1 MRGGVRRPSASLL
14 LLTVTPQ
21 PQRLRRAFSLIA
33 GLLPARRGAPL
44 CALSSPRVVCLS
56 RSRGHRSASLCAHRS
71 KFHTYTRHTARR
83 YISLSTRDHARRA
96 ATDAADRSRP
106 GPRARTAWHSPRS
119 RPIEYLRHLYSKQMK
134 PGHPERNPNANPN
147 SVHEAERLRLRAHR
161 SCAELPRHAAPDH
174 CAVIAREL
182 PVSLVTHA
190 KAKGGTCRRDADH
203 PASRGTRCELRVA
216 GVDRLAR
223 GATCRAACSKSP
235 CPDLI
240 ADSGKRP
247 PWPPAPAQLP
257 RSVLLGRSVAWSL
270 RA

>member
-1 MRGGVRRPSASLL
+1 MPLSVSRAQIRFTVCTQIQVPHIHTTHSTQRSQSARATMLRP
-14 LLTVTPQ
+14 
-21 PQRLRRAFSLIA
+21 
-33 GLLPARRGAPL
+33 
-44 CALSSPRVVCLS
+44 CA
-56 RSRGHRSASLCAHRS
+56 
-71 KFHTYTRHTARR
+71 T
-83 YISLSTRDHARRA
+83 RA

-257 RSVLLGRSVAWSL
+257 RAVLLGRSVAWSL

>member
-1 MRGGVRRPSASLL
+1 MPLSVSRAQIRFTVCTQIQVPHIHTTHSTQVYLTQHARP
-14 LLTVTPQ
+14 
-21 PQRLRRAFSLIA
+21 
-33 GLLPARRGAPL
+33 
-44 CALSSPRVVCLS
+44 
-56 RSRGHRSASLCAHRS
+56 
-71 KFHTYTRHTARR
+71 
-83 YISLSTRDHARRA
+83 HARRA

>member
-1 MRGGVRRPSASLL
+1 MRRPSASLL

-44 CALSSPRVVCLS
+44 CALSSPHVVCLS

-71 KFHTYTRHTARR
+71 KFHTYIRHTALR
-83 YISLSTRDHARRA
+83 SQHARPCATRA

-182 PVSLVTHA
+182 PVSLVTRDTR
-190 KAKGGTCRRDADH
+190 KRRAAQADEMPTTQH
-203 PASRGTRCELRVA
+203 LA
-216 GVDRLAR
+216 AR
-223 GATCRAACSKSP
+223 GASFGWLGSTVWP
-235 CPDLI
+235 
-240 ADSGKRP
+240 GE
-247 PWPPAPAQLP
+247 PPAGQLAQ
-257 RSVLLGRSVAWSL
+257 SLLVQT
-270 RA
+270 

>member
-1 MRGGVRRPSASLL
+1 MCASLGL
-14 LLTVTPQ
+14 
-21 PQRLRRAFSLIA
+21 A
-33 GLLPARRGAPL
+33 GTDPL
-44 CALSSPRVVCLS
+44 HCVHTDPSST
-56 RSRGHRSASLCAHRS
+56 
-71 KFHTYTRHTARR
+71 HTHDTQHAG
-83 YISLSTRDHARRA
+83 ISQHTRDHARRA

>member
-1 MRGGVRRPSASLL
+1 VLRGGVRRPSASLL

-44 CALSSPRVVCLS
+44 CALSSPHVVCLS

-71 KFHTYTRHTARR
+71 KFHTYTRHTALRG
-83 YISLSTRDHARRA
+83 LSQHARPCATRA

-182 PVSLVTHA
+182 PVSLVTRDTRKRRAAHA
-190 KAKGGTCRRDADH
+190 DEMPTTQHLA
-203 PASRGTRCELRVA
+203 
-216 GVDRLAR
+216 AR
-223 GATCRAACSKSP
+223 GASFGWLGSTVWP
-235 CPDLI
+235 
-240 ADSGKRP
+240 GE
-247 PWPPAPAQLP
+247 PPAGQLAQ
-257 RSVLLGRSVAWSL
+257 SLLVQT
-270 RA
+270 